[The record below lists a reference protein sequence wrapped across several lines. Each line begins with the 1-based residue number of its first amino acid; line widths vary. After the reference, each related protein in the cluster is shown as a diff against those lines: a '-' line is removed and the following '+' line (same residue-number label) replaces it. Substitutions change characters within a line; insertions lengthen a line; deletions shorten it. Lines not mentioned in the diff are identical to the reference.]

1 MRRLLLAVL
10 LTALPAVGAAADP
23 EPGPGPV
30 TASTG
35 RIMPVMF
42 DLVCAGATTSCTLLN
57 QTLAGTTT
65 ILGSARFSDGTSAA
79 PSISF
84 TSDTGTGFRRSS
96 LGVVTFDS
104 QGADSVQLGQNTLT
118 GFSVLGGNGSSA
130 QLLSITELI
139 TLNTG
144 AATTDSAANLLPA
157 NSIILGVVWRVT
169 TTITTAV
176 NYSIGDP
183 TTAARF
189 VSANTGVAATSTGVG
204 FLQLDGA
211 VATSAA
217 GPTQTAAAKL
227 RITCNATPGAGVVR
241 VVVFYRLFN
250 PPTS

>member
-1 MRRLLLAVL
+1 MKKILAALLLV
-10 LTALPAVGAAADP
+10 ALSTVALAADP
-23 EPGPGPV
+23 EPAVGP
-30 TASTG
+30 SG
-35 RIMPVMF
+35 RVMPVMF
-42 DLVCAGATTSCTLLN
+42 DLVCAGATTACTLLN
-57 QTLAGTTT
+57 QTLSGTTT
-65 ILGSARFSDGTSAA
+65 FSGPARFPDGTSAA

-84 TSDTGTGFRRSS
+84 TSDTSTGFRRSS

-118 GFSVLGGNGSSA
+118 GFTILGGNGSSA
-130 QLLSITELI
+130 QLLSITELM

-157 NSIILGVVWRVT
+157 NSVIVAVVWRVT

-189 VSANTGVAATSTGVG
+189 VNANTGVAATSTGVG
-204 FLQLDGA
+204 FLHMDGA

-241 VVVFYRLFN
+241 VVVWYRLFN